1 MAGKKIFIEYDI
13 DSSDLK
19 IANGETLSLT
29 QQLRLLKKELQ
40 RGDLKPEQF
49 DILRKKIGDTEDQ
62 IAKTTVKS
70 KDFFGVMSTLPGP
83 VGAFGG
89 SLLGVVDTL
98 KVFSSFSFK
107 DIKNSLG
114 DVLDDVKEITSNF
127 FGFKDANVEVA
138 DATKET
144 SENVNGLKKT
154 LTDTAT
160 EAGATAAALG
170 GTNKAIA
177 DLEQSFIKGG
187 KATDTFI
194 NAAKNLKDQGLDFVI
209 EGIQNSAEGFKE
221 LDIVYKDLNGQ
232 TRVLTAE
239 QLEAAAAGK
248 TLTNTTNGLTVAQE
262 SNNVATKTSII
273 NLGFLSRAL
282 QAVGVSATVAATAV
296 AVLEAALLA
305 VGIGVII
312 AAVVALGSALV
323 AGAKYLLGYE
333 ESTKETEAAVKA
345 LNDALAEQERLLG
358 VDIKALEAATKQQI
372 ARAKIAGKTEE
383 EIFEIQKEGN
393 RKKLQELRDYDEK
406 LYKRLAEVKNN
417 EIMTTEEKGK
427 ILEEINKKLL
437 KSNTDIIAQ
446 INENEQARL
455 DFEVS
460 QADKRRAKQKEA
472 ADKAAADA
480 KEQAQ
485 KRINDT
491 KSAEA
496 QLDELIRSNSEL
508 RIRDERERQFQELKN
523 QKQVEEE
530 KIKALSI
537 SEELRGKL
545 LEQVRLKY
553 GYKLLN
559 MNQKFV
565 EEDLKALK
573 EFQRKREDIEIAAI
587 EDTRK
592 REDAEREVELKR
604 NLEDLEE
611 DKEFAKLS
619 EEAKEEIRK
628 NIRQRYANEAR
639 EDQKSRDKE
648 DQDDRLKKL
657 DDELRFLQ
665 IRQEAIRAGTKAFFD
680 GQREILA
687 VAEKREIELAE
698 GKEKEITA
706 IKEKYA
712 KLRKD
717 IDQQEKMATLSA
729 IGETIGAIGNLTA
742 AIAAS
747 YDEEAK
753 TSKEAFEKRK
763 KLQIATAVMSAASG
777 IIQILTQPSTL
788 PSPFDWIV
796 KGINAAAL
804 AVTTAVQI
812 KNIKNTKFEDQGG
825 GTRQAGTVRGMANG
839 GIVRGPGGPKS
850 DSVPTNLS
858 NGEAVMTSGAV
869 TMFAPLL
876 SMMNQM
882 GGGASFS
889 SDISVASADNPIRNN
904 PSQEQT
910 PVIMKTYVVESELTT
925 SQQKQARLKELSTL

>member
-70 KDFFGVMSTLPGP
+70 KDFFGVLSTLPGP

-89 SLLGVVDTL
+89 SLLAVVDTL
-98 KVFSSFSFK
+98 KVFSSFTFK
-107 DIKNSLG
+107 DIKNSLSDIG
-114 DVLDDVKEITSNF
+114 DDITEITDNF
-127 FGFKDANVEVA
+127 FGFDKSNKEVA
-138 DATKET
+138 NSSKEAANNVDGLGT
-144 SENVNGLKKT
+144 S
-154 LTDTAT
+154 LTNAAA
-160 EAGATAAALG
+160 EAGATGAAVGSAAG
-170 GTNKAIA
+170 AFKTANTNLAQSKITIEDTLKAFDNLTKQGFDPLYSEIIDGNGVVEKA
-177 DLEQSFIKGG
+177 ELSVKGLKG
-187 KATDTFI
+187 ETLKLTESQV
-194 NAAKNLKDQGLDFVI
+194 AAV
-209 EGIQNSAEGFKE
+209 
-221 LDIVYKDLNGQ
+221 
-232 TRVLTAE
+232 R
-239 QLEAAAAGK
+239 AGK
-248 TLTNTTNGLTVAQE
+248 TLTVTTEGLVVSEKA
-262 SNNVATKTSII
+262 ATFWTTT
-273 NLGFLSRAL
+273 LGRTISSVLIATG
-282 QAVGVSATVAATAV
+282 VGVAIVVIGELVSVLYDLVSGTKAAERAQKEFNDELERSNTLLDLDLKAAKRRQDLRVAELKARGASEKEINDQTLEGLKENFALKQQALEDATNLYNKTLKREDENALKD
-296 AVLEAALLA
+296 LET
-305 VGIGVII
+305 IGKRQLDLDQEVKDLRNQIKI
-312 AAVVALGSALV
+312 AELQ
-323 AGAKYLLGYE
+323 
-333 ESTKETEAAVKA
+333 
-345 LNDALAEQERLLG
+345 D
-358 VDIKALEAATKQQI
+358 DIKAAEK
-372 ARAKIAGKTEE
+372 K
-383 EIFEIQKEGN
+383 KE
-393 RKKLQELRDYDEK
+393 Q
-406 LYKRLAEVKNN
+406 
-417 EIMTTEEKGK
+417 
-427 ILEEINKKLL
+427 
-437 KSNTDIIAQ
+437 
-446 INENEQARL
+446 
-455 DFEVS
+455 
-460 QADKRRAKQKEA
+460 
-472 ADKAAADA
+472 DKAAAD
-480 KEQAQ
+480 KLAQ
-485 KRINDT
+485 QRKQSEDKRISDT
-491 KSAEA
+491 KSAED
-496 QLDELIRSNSEL
+496 QLNELIRSNSEL

>member
-62 IAKTTVKS
+62 IARTTVKS
-70 KDFFGVMSTLPGP
+70 KDFFGVLSTLPGP
-83 VGAFGG
+83 VGQFGG
-89 SLLGVVDTL
+89 SLLAVVDTL

-107 DIKNSLG
+107 DIKNSLSDIG
-114 DVLDDVKEITSNF
+114 DDVVEITKNFTGLGKSTENLGESN
-127 FGFKDANVEVA
+127 KDLV
-138 DATKET
+138 T
-144 SENVNGLKKT
+144 SNQELASSSNQSAL
-154 LTDTAT
+154 A
-160 EAGATAAALG
+160 AGATAGAISTQKKETQLLRIETDQTGQAMI
-170 GTNKAIA
+170 KAVKPIK
-177 DLEQSFIKGG
+177 DMTKEELE
-187 KATDTFI
+187 
-194 NAAKNLKDQGLDFVI
+194 L
-209 EGIQNSAEGFKE
+209 FKQQRNR
-221 LDIVYKDLNGQ
+221 VVHTKDLTQATNAQAVASETATVATTTQ
-232 TRVLTAE
+232 TVAT
-239 QLEAAAAGK
+239 Q
-248 TLTNTTNGLTVAQE
+248 TLTVAQ
-262 SNNVATKTSII
+262 
-273 NLGFLSRAL
+273 R
-282 QAVGVSATVAATAV
+282 AATFATN
-296 AVLEAALLA
+296 ALKIALA
-305 VGIGVII
+305 SLGIGLIII
-312 AAVVALGSALV
+312 AVSELVSLIAEFASGTKEAERAQKQFNDELERTNTLLDLDLKAAKRRQDLRVAELKARGASEKEINDQTLAGLKENFALKQQALV
-323 AGAKYLLGYE
+323 DATNLYNKTLKRNDENALKDL
-333 ESTKETEAAVKA
+333 ETIGKRQLDLDQEVKD
-345 LNDALAEQERLLG
+345 LSNQIKIAELQD
-358 VDIKALEAATKQQI
+358 DIKAAEK
-372 ARAKIAGKTEE
+372 K
-383 EIFEIQKEGN
+383 KE
-393 RKKLQELRDYDEK
+393 Q
-406 LYKRLAEVKNN
+406 
-417 EIMTTEEKGK
+417 
-427 ILEEINKKLL
+427 
-437 KSNTDIIAQ
+437 
-446 INENEQARL
+446 
-455 DFEVS
+455 
-460 QADKRRAKQKEA
+460 
-472 ADKAAADA
+472 DKAAADKLLQQQ
-480 KEQAQ
+480 KEYQQ

-491 KSAEA
+491 KSAED
-496 QLDELIRSNSEL
+496 QLAELIRGNSEL

-523 QKQVEEE
+523 QKDVEEE
-530 KIKALSI
+530 KIKALLI

-565 EEDLKALK
+565 DEDLKALK

-592 REDAEREVELKR
+592 REDREREVKQQRE
-604 NLEDLEE
+604 LEDLEE

-619 EEAKEEIRK
+619 ETQKEEIRK
-628 NIRQRYANEAR
+628 NVRTKYANEAR
-639 EDQKSRDKE
+639 EETKSRNKE

-665 IRQEAIRAGTKAFFD
+665 IRQEAIRAGTKAFYD
-680 GQREILA
+680 SQREILA

-717 IDQQEKMATLSA
+717 IDNQEKMATLAA

-742 AIAAS
+742 AIASS

-763 KLQIATAVMSAASG
+763 KLQIATATMSAASG
-777 IIQILTQPSTL
+777 IIQILAQPSTL

-796 KGINAAAL
+796 KGVNAAAL
-804 AVTTAVQI
+804 AIATAVQI
-812 KNIKNTKFEDQGG
+812 KNIKNTQFEGGG

>member
-29 QQLRLLKKELQ
+29 QQLRILKRELQ
-40 RGDLKPEQF
+40 KGDLGEKQF
-49 DILRKKIGDTEDQ
+49 EILRKRIGDTEDQ

-70 KDFFGVMSTLPGP
+70 KDFFGVLSTLPGP
-83 VGAFGG
+83 VGQFG
-89 SLLGVVDTL
+89 STLLGVVDTL
-98 KVFSSFSFK
+98 KVFSSFTFK
-107 DIKNSLG
+107 DIKNSLTDITDDIG
-114 DVLDDVKEITSNF
+114 DIGNNFLGLDKANKEIAGSS
-127 FGFKDANVEVA
+127 KEAANGV
-138 DATKET
+138 D
-144 SENVNGLKKT
+144 SLGKT
-154 LTDTAT
+154 LTKTAAD
-160 EAGATAAALG
+160 AGSTGAALG
-170 GTNKAIA
+170 QTNKAIA
-177 DLEQSFIKGG
+177 DLQTNFIEGG
-187 KATDTFI
+187 KATEVFKKG
-194 NAAKNLKDQGLDFVI
+194 AENLKKQGLDFVI
-209 EGIQNSAEGFKE
+209 EGVQDSKGSWEE
-221 LDIVYKDLNGQ
+221 LDIVYKDLNGT

-239 QLEAAAAGK
+239 QLKAAAAGK
-248 TLTNTTNGLTVAQE
+248 VLTNTTNGLVIAEQK
-262 SNNVATKTSII
+262 ATFWTSTLGKTIS
-273 NLGFLSRAL
+273 
-282 QAVGVSATVAATAV
+282 GVLIAS
-296 AVLEAALLA
+296 
-305 VGIGVII
+305 GIGI
-312 AAVVALGSALV
+312 AIV
-323 AGAKYLLGYE
+323 LLGQLVSLLYDYISGTKAAEKASKDFNDELERTNLLLDLDLKSAKRRQDLRVAELKAQGASE
-333 ESTKETEAAVKA
+333 EQLQKQSIDALKENLNLKQEA
-345 LNDALAEQERLLG
+345 LNTANALYNKTLKREDEKSVEDLKTVGKRKLDLEQEVLDLANQIKIAELQD
-358 VDIKALEAATKQQI
+358 DIKAAEKRKEQQ
-372 ARAKIAGKTEE
+372 KTASEKLLQQ
-383 EIFEIQKEGN
+383 QKEYQQ
-393 RKKLQELRDYDEK
+393 RK
-406 LYKRLAEVKNN
+406 
-417 EIMTTEEKGK
+417 
-427 ILEEINKKLL
+427 
-437 KSNTDIIAQ
+437 
-446 INENEQARL
+446 EN
-455 DFEVS
+455 D
-460 QADKRRAKQKEA
+460 AKTA
-472 ADKAAADA
+472 ADL
-480 KEQAQ
+480 EL
-485 KRINDT
+485 
-491 KSAEA
+491 
-496 QLDELIRSNSEL
+496 QLIQENSVL
-508 RIRDERERQFQELKN
+508 KLKTDRERQDQELKN
-523 QKQVEEE
+523 QRENEE
-530 KIKALSI
+530 KKIKSLLI
-537 SEELRGKL
+537 DEKRKQQL
-545 LEQVRLKY
+545 LEQIKI
-553 GYKLLN
+553 KFDAKQTDLN
-559 MNQKFV
+559 NKRTD
-565 EEDLKALK
+565 EDLKLFK

-587 EDTRK
+587 EDNNK
-592 REDAEREVELKR
+592 REDAERQKKLQR
-604 NLEDLEE
+604 DLEDLEE

-628 NIRQRYANEAR
+628 NVRTRYANEDK
-639 EDQKSRDKE
+639 EIKKSRDKD

-665 IRQEAIRAGTKAFFD
+665 IRQEAIRAGTKAFYD

-717 IDQQEKMATLSA
+717 IDNQEKMATLSA

-742 AIAAS
+742 AIASS

-882 GGGASFS
+882 GGGTSFS

-904 PSQEQT
+904 PSQEQA
-910 PVIMKTYVVESELTT
+910 PIIMKTYIVESELTT
-925 SQQKQARLKELSTL
+925 YQQKQARLKELSTL

>member
-29 QQLRLLKKELQ
+29 QQLRILKKELQ

-70 KDFFGVMSTLPGP
+70 KDFFGVLASLPGP
-83 VGAFGG
+83 VGQFGS

-98 KVFSSFSFK
+98 KVFSSFTFK

-114 DVLDDVKEITSNF
+114 DIGDDVVEITENF
-127 FGFKDANVEVA
+127 TGLNK
-138 DATKET
+138 ATK
-144 SENVNGLKKT
+144 
-154 LTDTAT
+154 DQT
-160 EAGATAAALG
+160 ESNKDLSNSSNESSKSLGDQATAA
-170 GTNKAIA
+170 GTTAAAIQNQKKETQLLTIETDKNGQAMIKAVKPYSQMTEA
-177 DLEQSFIKGG
+177 ERELFKEQRNRAVHTGELT
-187 KATDTFI
+187 KAT
-194 NAAKNLKDQGLDFVI
+194 NAQ
-209 EGIQNSAEGFKE
+209 SAASKTAT
-221 LDIVYKDLNGQ
+221 VSTVTQ
-232 TRVLTAE
+232 TVATN
-239 QLEAAAAGK
+239 
-248 TLTNTTNGLTVAQE
+248 TLTLAQ
-262 SNNVATKTSII
+262 
-273 NLGFLSRAL
+273 R
-282 QAVGVSATVAATAV
+282 AATFATN
-296 AVLEAALLA
+296 ALKIALA
-305 VGIGVII
+305 SLGIGLVII
-312 AAVVALGSALV
+312 AVSALV
-323 AGAKYLLGYE
+323 ELLAEFFTGTKAAERAQKDFNDELERTNTLLDLDLKAAKRRQDLRVAELKAQGATE
-333 ESTKETEAAVKA
+333 EEVQQQSLKGLKENLALKQKA
-345 LNDALAEQERLLG
+345 LEDSRVLYNKTLKRTDEQALEDLKKIGDQELKLDQEVKDLKNDIRIAELQD
-358 VDIKALEAATKQQI
+358 DIKAAEKRKEQQKQ
-372 ARAKIAGKTEE
+372 AGDKLLQQ
-383 EIFEIQKEGN
+383 QKE
-393 RKKLQELRDYDEK
+393 LEQ
-406 LYKRLAEVKNN
+406 KRL
-417 EIMTTEEKGK
+417 
-427 ILEEINKKLL
+427 
-437 KSNTDIIAQ
+437 
-446 INENEQARL
+446 
-455 DFEVS
+455 
-460 QADKRRAKQKEA
+460 
-472 ADKAAADA
+472 
-480 KEQAQ
+480 
-485 KRINDT
+485 NDT
-491 KSAEA
+491 KTAEE
-496 QLDELIRSNSEL
+496 QLAELIRGNSEL

-530 KIKALSI
+530 KIKALLI

-565 EEDLKALK
+565 EEDLKQLK

-587 EDTRK
+587 EDVRK
-592 REDAEREVELKR
+592 REDRERAAKLQR
-604 NLEDLEE
+604 DLEDLED

-619 EEAKEEIRK
+619 EEAKEK
-628 NIRQRYANEAR
+628 IRQDIRRKYANEAR
-639 EDQKSRDKE
+639 EEQKSRDKE

-680 GQREILA
+680 SQREILA
-687 VAEKREIELAE
+687 VAERREIELAE
-698 GKEKEITA
+698 GKEKELTA

-717 IDQQEKMATLSA
+717 IDQQEKLATLSA
-729 IGETIGAIGNLTA
+729 IGETIGAISNLTA
-742 AIAAS
+742 AIASS

-763 KLQIATAVMSAASG
+763 KLQIATATMSAASG
-777 IIQILTQPSTL
+777 IIQILAQPSTL

-804 AVTTAVQI
+804 AISTAVQI
-812 KNIKNTKFEDQGG
+812 KNIKNTQFEGG
-825 GTRQAGTVRGMANG
+825 GGQRQAGTVRGMANG

-850 DSVPTNLS
+850 DSVPTMLS

-889 SDISVASADNPIRNN
+889 SDLSVASPDNPIRNN
-904 PSQEQT
+904 PAQEQT
-910 PVIMKTYVVESELTT
+910 PIIMKTYVVERELTT
-925 SQQKQARLKELSTL
+925 SQEKQARLKDLSTL

>member
-29 QQLRLLKKELQ
+29 QQLRILKKELQ

-70 KDFFGVMSTLPGP
+70 KDFFGVMSSLPGP
-83 VGAFGG
+83 VGQFGG

-114 DVLDDVKEITSNF
+114 DVLDDVKEITGNF
-127 FGFKDANVEVA
+127 FGLNN
-138 DATKET
+138 ATKELAE
-144 SENVNGLKKT
+144 SNKQLS
-154 LTDTAT
+154 
-160 EAGATAAALG
+160 
-170 GTNKAIA
+170 TNSQESS
-177 DLEQSFIKGG
+177 DSF
-187 KATDTFI
+187 AR
-194 NAAKNLKDQGLDFVI
+194 N
-209 EGIQNSAEGFKE
+209 
-221 LDIVYKDLNGQ
+221 
-232 TRVLTAE
+232 
-239 QLEAAAAGK
+239 AAAASNNAGSLERQRRSIEDLRK
-248 TLTNTTNGLTVAQE
+248 ELKPTTDQVINHTKEGAKLTSIQENMTAAMNTTNQTVAQ
-262 SNNVATKTSII
+262 TGK
-273 NLGFLSRAL
+273 
-282 QAVGVSATVAATAV
+282 VAAGSTVSLGLLGRGLQSVGASALAASAGV
-296 AVLEAALLA
+296 AVLDAALMA
-305 VGIGVII
+305 IGIGVII
-312 AAVVALGSALV
+312 AAVVALGSALFSV
-323 AGAKYLLGYE
+323 AKSMLGFE

-345 LNDALAEQERLLG
+345 LNDALAEQKRLLD
-358 VDIKALEAATKQQI
+358 VDSKALDAATKQQI

-383 EIFEIQKEGN
+383 EIFQIQKKAGEDRLQLLRDN
-393 RKKLQELRDYDEK
+393 DKKLID
-406 LYKRLAEVKNN
+406 RLDQVSKN

-427 ILEEINKKLL
+427 ILDDINKELL
-437 KSNTDIIAQ
+437 ASNTAIIAQ
-446 INENEQARL
+446 INENEQSRL
-455 DFEVS
+455 DNEVRL
-460 QADKRRAKQKEA
+460 ADKRRAKQKESN
-472 ADKAAADA
+472 DKLLSQQKEYQQRKDNDA
-480 KEQAQ
+480 KTA
-485 KRINDT
+485 
-491 KSAEA
+491 AELEL
-496 QLDELIRSNSEL
+496 QLLQENNVLKL
-508 RIRDERERQFQELKN
+508 KTERERQDQELKN
-523 QKQVEEE
+523 QRENEEK
-530 KIKALSI
+530 KIKALLI
-537 SEELRGKL
+537 DETIKQRL
-545 LEQVRLKY
+545 LEQTRI
-553 GYKLLN
+553 
-559 MNQKFV
+559 KF
-565 EEDLKALK
+565 EAKQTDLDNKRREDDLKSEK
-573 EFQRKREDIEIAAI
+573 EFVRKREDIAIAAI
-587 EDTRK
+587 EDAKK
-592 REDAEREVELKR
+592 REDAERQVKLQRE
-604 NLEDLEE
+604 LEDLEE
-611 DKEFAKLS
+611 DKVFAKLS
-619 EEAKEEIRK
+619 EEQKEEIRK
-628 NIRQRYANEAR
+628 NVRQRYANE
-639 EDQKSRDKE
+639 DKE
-648 DQDDRLKKL
+648 IKKVRVKEEQDDRLKAL

-665 IRQEAIRAGTKAFFD
+665 IRQEAIRAGTKAFFQS
-680 GQREILA
+680 QRDILD

-717 IDQQEKMATLSA
+717 IDQQEKLATLQA
-729 IGETIGAIGNLTA
+729 IGETITAIGNLTN
-742 AIAAS
+742 AIASS
-747 YDEEAK
+747 YDEEAR

-763 KLQIATAVMSAASG
+763 KLQIATATMSAAGG
-777 IIQILTQPSTL
+777 IIQILAQPSTL

-804 AVTTAVQI
+804 AISTAVQI
-812 KNIKNTKFEDQGG
+812 KNIKNTQFEGGG

-904 PSQEQT
+904 PAQEQT

>member
-62 IAKTTVKS
+62 IARTTVKS
-70 KDFFGVMSTLPGP
+70 KDFFGVLSTLPGP
-83 VGAFGG
+83 VGQFGG
-89 SLLGVVDTL
+89 SLLAVVDTL

-107 DIKNSLG
+107 DIKNSLSDIG
-114 DVLDDVKEITSNF
+114 DDVVEITRNFTGLGKSTQDVGQANKDLVTSNQEL
-127 FGFKDANVEVA
+127 ASSSNQSA
-138 DATKET
+138 IA
-144 SENVNGLKKT
+144 
-154 LTDTAT
+154 
-160 EAGATAAALG
+160 AGATAGAISTQKKETQLLRIETDQTGQAMI
-170 GTNKAIA
+170 KAVKPIK
-177 DLEQSFIKGG
+177 DMTKEELE
-187 KATDTFI
+187 
-194 NAAKNLKDQGLDFVI
+194 L
-209 EGIQNSAEGFKE
+209 FKQQRNR
-221 LDIVYKDLNGQ
+221 VVHTKDLTQATNAQAVASETATVATTTQ
-232 TRVLTAE
+232 TVAT
-239 QLEAAAAGK
+239 Q
-248 TLTNTTNGLTVAQE
+248 TLTVAQ
-262 SNNVATKTSII
+262 
-273 NLGFLSRAL
+273 R
-282 QAVGVSATVAATAV
+282 AATFATN
-296 AVLEAALLA
+296 ALKIALA
-305 VGIGVII
+305 SLGIGLIII
-312 AAVVALGSALV
+312 AVSELV
-323 AGAKYLLGYE
+323 SLISEFASG
-333 ESTKETEAAVKA
+333 TKEAERAQKQFNDELERTNTLLDLDLKAAKRRQDLRVAELKARGASEKEINDQTLEGLKENFALKQQALEDANALYNKTLKRNDENALKDLETIGKKQLDLDQEVKD
-345 LNDALAEQERLLG
+345 LRNQIKIAELQD
-358 VDIKALEAATKQQI
+358 DIKAAEK
-372 ARAKIAGKTEE
+372 R
-383 EIFEIQKEGN
+383 KE
-393 RKKLQELRDYDEK
+393 Q
-406 LYKRLAEVKNN
+406 
-417 EIMTTEEKGK
+417 
-427 ILEEINKKLL
+427 
-437 KSNTDIIAQ
+437 
-446 INENEQARL
+446 
-455 DFEVS
+455 
-460 QADKRRAKQKEA
+460 
-472 ADKAAADA
+472 DKAAADKLA
-480 KEQAQ
+480 QQRKEAEQ

-491 KSAEA
+491 KSAED
-496 QLDELIRSNSEL
+496 QLAELIRSNSEL

-573 EFQRKREDIEIAAI
+573 EFQRKREDIEISAI

-592 REDAEREVELKR
+592 REDAEREVKLKR
-604 NLEDLEE
+604 DLEDLEE

-639 EDQKSRDKE
+639 EETKSRNKE

-680 GQREILA
+680 SQREILA

-698 GKEKEITA
+698 GKEQEITA
-706 IKEKYA
+706 IKAKYA

>member
-13 DSSDLK
+13 DASDLK

-29 QQLRLLKKELQ
+29 QQVRLLKKELQ

-49 DILRKKIGDTEDQ
+49 DIVRKKLQDTEDQ
-62 IAKTTVKS
+62 VAKTTVKS
-70 KDFFGVMSTLPGP
+70 KDFFGVLSSLPGP

-89 SLLGVVDTL
+89 SLLTVVDTL

-114 DVLDDVKEITSNF
+114 DIVDDVKEITNNF
-127 FGFKDANVEVA
+127 FGFDN
-138 DATKET
+138 ATKDVAQSNKELSGDLDKT
-144 SENVNGLKKT
+144 SDSFVKQATESNAAAGAIQSNQKKIQNSNKITAEVVKESGQVILDENGKIVDVYKNVGNAEIRKQQAIANGTITQQGSVVATKDLTAAQIKNGVASDVVTKKT
-154 LTDTAT
+154 IGQTVATGALTAAQTA
-160 EAGATAAALG
+160 ATFAANALRIALAALG
-170 GTNKAIA
+170 
-177 DLEQSFIKGG
+177 
-187 KATDTFI
+187 
-194 NAAKNLKDQGLDFVI
+194 
-209 EGIQNSAEGFKE
+209 
-221 LDIVYKDLNGQ
+221 
-232 TRVLTAE
+232 
-239 QLEAAAAGK
+239 
-248 TLTNTTNGLTVAQE
+248 
-262 SNNVATKTSII
+262 
-273 NLGFLSRAL
+273 
-282 QAVGVSATVAATAV
+282 
-296 AVLEAALLA
+296 
-305 VGIGVII
+305 IGVVIGL
-312 AAVVALGSALV
+312 VVALGTALF
-323 AGAKYLLGYE
+323 AGVKALLGYE
-333 ESTKETEAAVKA
+333 ESTKETEAAVNA
-345 LNDALAEQERLLG
+345 LNAALEEQKRLLD
-358 VDIKALEAATKQQI
+358 VDNKALEAATKQQI
-372 ARAKIAGKTEE
+372 SRAKIAGQTEE
-383 EIFEIQKEGN
+383 QIFEIQKESN
-393 RKKLQELRDYDEK
+393 RKRLQQLREFDDQ
-406 LYKRLAEVKNN
+406 LYKRLDEVKNN

-427 ILEEINKKLL
+427 IIEQINKDLL

-446 INENEQARL
+446 INANEQARL

-460 QADKRRAKQKEA
+460 QADKRRQKQKEA
-472 ADKAAADA
+472 ADKLAAQQ
-480 KEQAQ
+480 KESNQ

-491 KSAEA
+491 KTAED
-496 QLDELIRSNSEL
+496 QLSELIRSNSEL

-530 KIKALSI
+530 KIKALAI

-559 MNQKFV
+559 MNQKFID
-565 EEDLKALK
+565 EDLKALK
-573 EFQRKREDIEIAAI
+573 EFQRKREDIAIAAI

-592 REDAEREVELKR
+592 REDAEREVKLKR
-604 NLEDLEE
+604 DLEDLEE

-628 NIRQRYANEAR
+628 NIRIRYANEAK
-639 EDQKSRDKE
+639 EDKNSRDKE

-665 IRQEAIRAGTKAFFD
+665 IRQEAIRAGTKAFYD

-717 IDQQEKMATLSA
+717 IDNQEKMATLAA

-742 AIAAS
+742 AIASS

>member
-29 QQLRLLKKELQ
+29 QQLRILKKELQ

-70 KDFFGVMSTLPGP
+70 KDFFGVISTLPGP

-89 SLLGVVDTL
+89 SLLAVVDTL
-98 KVFSSFSFK
+98 KVFSSFTFK

-114 DVLDDVKEITSNF
+114 DVLDDVKEITGNF
-127 FGFKDANVEVA
+127 FGLSESNKEVSNTSKEASENVDGFKKTITDTAGQAAATNAALGDTNKSIQELGVNFANGKNDVVDLTKAVDNLTKQGFDVQIDTLKDANGVI
-138 DATKET
+138 
-144 SENVNGLKKT
+144 
-154 LTDTAT
+154 TDQVVSYT
-160 EAGATAAALG
+160 
-170 GTNKAIA
+170 
-177 DLEQSFIKGG
+177 
-187 KATDTFI
+187 
-194 NAAKNLKDQGLDFVI
+194 
-209 EGIQNSAEGFKE
+209 
-221 LDIVYKDLNGQ
+221 DLNGEI
-232 TRVLTAE
+232 RLLTTE
-239 QLEAAAAGK
+239 QAKAAASGK
-248 TLTNTTNGLTVAQE
+248 VLTNTTNGLTVAQE
-262 SNNVATKTSII
+262 TNNVATKTSII
-273 NLGFLSRAL
+273 NLGFLSKAL

-305 VGIGVII
+305 IGIGVII
-312 AAVVALGSALV
+312 AAFVALGSALV
-323 AGAKYLLGYE
+323 AGAKALVGYE

-345 LNDALAEQERLLG
+345 LNDALAEQKRLLD

-383 EIFEIQKEGN
+383 EIFQIQKKAGED
-393 RKKLQELRDYDEK
+393 RLQLLRDND
-406 LYKRLAEVKNN
+406 KRLYARLDEVSKN

-427 ILEEINKKLL
+427 ILEEINKELL
-437 KSNTDIIAQ
+437 ASNTAIIAQ
-446 INENEQARL
+446 INENEQSRL
-455 DFEVS
+455 DNEVRL
-460 QADKRRAKQKEA
+460 ADKRRAKQKESN
-472 ADKAAADA
+472 DKLLAQQ
-480 KEQAQ
+480 KEYEQ

-491 KSAEA
+491 KTAED
-496 QLDELIRSNSEL
+496 QLNELIRGNSEL
-508 RIRDERERQFQELKN
+508 RIRDERERLFQELKN

-530 KIKALSI
+530 KIKALLI

-559 MNQKFV
+559 MNQKFID
-565 EEDLKALK
+565 EDLKALK

-587 EDTRK
+587 EDVRK
-592 REDAEREVELKR
+592 REDREREVKKQRE
-604 NLEDLEE
+604 LEDLEE

-628 NIRQRYANEAR
+628 NIRTKYANEAR
-639 EDQKSRDKE
+639 EDTKARNKE

-665 IRQEAIRAGTKAFFD
+665 IRQEAIRAGTKAFFQS
-680 GQREILA
+680 QRDILA

-717 IDQQEKMATLSA
+717 IDNQEKMATLAA

-742 AIAAS
+742 ALASS

-763 KLQIATAVMSAASG
+763 KLQIATATMSAASG
-777 IIQILTQPSTL
+777 IIQILAQPSTL

-804 AVTTAVQI
+804 AIATAVQI
-812 KNIKNTKFEDQGG
+812 KNIKNTQFEDQGG
-825 GTRQAGTVRGMANG
+825 GTQAGTARGMANG

-850 DSVPTNLS
+850 DNVPTNLS

-889 SDISVASADNPIRNN
+889 SDISVASADNPVRNN